1 MTKIG
6 MRVELNEFKS
16 KILPRARRL
25 AKDLNWEV
33 RKAIAMNLDAYFEIL
48 KNDKLLCDEYLY
60 EELFDLIDDEEN
72 EVRDLAIK

>member
-1 MTKIG
+1 
-6 MRVELNEFKS
+6 
-16 KILPRARRL
+16 
-25 AKDLNWEV
+25 
-33 RKAIAMNLDAYFEIL
+33 MNLDAYFEIL